1 MIRLLLLRHAQT
13 TWNAEARWQ
22 GWADVELSAL
32 GRTHALLVGPELAEF
47 GFAGL
52 HASDLVRTTETAS
65 LLNES
70 LNLDGPQLESAL
82 RERGVGEWSGLN
94 HDEIEAQWPGAIQR
108 FATQPDFTPAGGES
122 RTELTVRTRPA
133 IQRLAELSAQLGRPV
148 LAVTHGGVIRNTARH
163 IGQDCGH
170 IPNLSGLWL
179 TGPNAENLRQ
189 DGIFHPVNSEQN
201 PPITSL

>member
-13 TWNAEARWQ
+13 LWNAEGRWQ
-22 GWADVELSAL
+22 GWADVALSPI
-32 GRTHALLVGPELAEF
+32 GRSHATVVGPELAEF
-47 GFAGL
+47 DFASL
-52 HASDLVRTTETAS
+52 HASDLARTIETAS
-65 LLNES
+65 LLNQS
-70 LNLDGPQLESAL
+70 LNLGQPEFNAAL
-82 RERGVGEWSGLN
+82 RERGVGEWSGLV
-94 HDEIEAQWPGAIQR
+94 HEEIEAKWPGAIQR
-108 FATQPDFTPAGGES
+108 LGTEPDFTPPGGES
-122 RTELTVRTRPA
+122 RSELTKRTRPA
-133 IQRLAELSAQLGRPV
+133 IERLAELSAQLGRPV

-179 TGPNAENLRQ
+179 TGPTAEKLRQ